1 MSLNDCE
8 NQVCSMILKGTC
20 ISEDFFLEFRMKT
33 VVKKGSGNWTNKLI
47 MLEKERNLLRGKIK
61 ISKTSLDKY
70 KREKKISI
78 MALLMGLVKTEVIF
92 FFQIGKWRWLEPKGD

>member
-1 MSLNDCE
+1 
-8 NQVCSMILKGTC
+8 
-20 ISEDFFLEFRMKT
+20 
-33 VVKKGSGNWTNKLI
+33 

-92 FFQIGKWRWLEPKGD
+92 FFSNW